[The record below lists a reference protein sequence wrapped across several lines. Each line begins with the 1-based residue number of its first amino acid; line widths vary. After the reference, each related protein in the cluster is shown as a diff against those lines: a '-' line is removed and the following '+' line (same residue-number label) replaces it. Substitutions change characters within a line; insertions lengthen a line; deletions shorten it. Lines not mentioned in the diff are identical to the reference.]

1 MFQGLLTDEA
11 VLYELSC
18 LMSDPGSQQQV
29 VHPDPFFA
37 NREAVLYTCLIA
49 LQDVRLDIGLTTWYP
64 GTNTGAAHEAFKGEA
79 TKDELLKTYPAVL
92 GTLSKGPCAI
102 YDSRCLHCGTA
113 NKSMNSRSL
122 FYFSFKNLVSECQEG
137 DWGDECFVEGSG
149 VGFGRV
155 E

>member
-1 MFQGLLTDEA
+1 M
-11 VLYELSC
+11 
-18 LMSDPGSQQQV
+18 
-29 VHPDPFFA
+29 
-37 NREAVLYTCLIA
+37 LYTCFIA
-49 LQDVRLDIGLTTWYP
+49 LQDVRLDMGPTTWYP

-113 NKSMNSRSL
+113 NKSMNSRSS
-122 FYFSFKNLVSECQEG
+122 FYFSIQKFKNWVSWESGECQEG
-137 DWGDECFVEGSG
+137 NWGGECFVEGPG
-149 VGFGRV
+149 AGFGRV